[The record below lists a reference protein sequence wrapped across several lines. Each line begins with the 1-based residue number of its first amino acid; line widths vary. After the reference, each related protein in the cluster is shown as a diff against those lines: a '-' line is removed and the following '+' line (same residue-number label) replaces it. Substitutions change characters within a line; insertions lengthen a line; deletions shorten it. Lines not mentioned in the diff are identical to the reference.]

1 MTEQELNTRG
11 SKRNIGEELIK
22 SLKELSAGIYGRKT
36 TFEFQPNGDVRRV
49 IVRADGSVEK
59 DEMLHGSRWK
69 ILAAR
74 TTSGLSQSAFASAL
88 PPPPLSPLPPY
99 PSLSP
104 SPLFPSP
111 SGPRC
116 GRAGA
121 WAPLRRRYR
130 PGLAYFC
137 YVDLRCV
144 GWPSRGD
151 RREE

>member
-49 IVRADGSVEK
+49 VARADGSVEK

-88 PPPPLSPLPPY
+88 GISKRTLENWEQGRVE
-99 PSLSP
+99 
-104 SPLFPSP
+104 P
-111 SGPRC
+111 SGAARQLLALAVRYPDTLEK
-116 GRAGA
+116 
-121 WAPLRRRYR
+121 LRS
-130 PGLAYFC
+130 LA
-137 YVDLRCV
+137 
-144 GWPSRGD
+144 S
-151 RREE
+151 

>member
-88 PPPPLSPLPPY
+88 GISKRTLENWEQGRVE
-99 PSLSP
+99 
-104 SPLFPSP
+104 P
-111 SGPRC
+111 SGAARQLLALAVRYPDTLEK
-116 GRAGA
+116 
-121 WAPLRRRYR
+121 LRS
-130 PGLAYFC
+130 LA
-137 YVDLRCV
+137 
-144 GWPSRGD
+144 S
-151 RREE
+151 

>member
-1 MTEQELNTRG
+1 MTKQELNTRG

-88 PPPPLSPLPPY
+88 GISKRTLENWEQGRVE
-99 PSLSP
+99 
-104 SPLFPSP
+104 P
-111 SGPRC
+111 SGAARQLLALAVRYPDTLEK
-116 GRAGA
+116 
-121 WAPLRRRYR
+121 LRS
-130 PGLAYFC
+130 LA
-137 YVDLRCV
+137 
-144 GWPSRGD
+144 S
-151 RREE
+151 